1 MRLPPESG
9 TLQIRGRAAWLRCAF
24 DDATLVDDVVTL
36 APDPQSLLTA
46 LTRPDAAWAGLAF
59 DSHCRL
65 FHARPEAA
73 ALDVVLWGQTTQLGV
88 HDDTARPFVVTGPET
103 EADGQPL
110 PGADLPARPESLA
123 VGRDD
128 QLFVADPDRQSV
140 WLIDLWKQE
149 VTRRIDLPAVPR
161 DLAACGD
168 EVCVLLADGSTWW
181 LDPCDAPR
189 RTAWPEVAGA
199 ARLAIAVA
207 SDGRRQAWVL
217 TQPATAQ
224 ARLVPLHLDAPRPYA
239 VPDARDV
246 LAGTDDPA
254 FGMLLVVALRPGDEF
269 VRLRW
274 RDRQAALLPG
284 LQAPGYDG
292 TALAW
297 APDGRVAY
305 WTGLGLRHAAPA
317 RARYRTRGRVHGCAL
332 DSGLDQTHWGRLWI
346 EACIPAGTSVRVWAF
361 TADEI
366 DHDDALPRTPPAGQD
381 LSDIARPDDTPLL
394 STWVW
399 THRAD
404 QGDEAR
410 PLYRDDSQRPL
421 ARATDDGFALYEAPV
436 MAPPG
441 RYLWLCFELQGT
453 RSKAPRL
460 KDARVEYPGH
470 SLLQQLPRTLW
481 REPAARSFLHR
492 YLMPIAGL
500 LDEWDGVSAQR
511 HRLLDARITPGE
523 ALPWLASF
531 MGLALD
537 PCWPEAVQRQMVRE
551 AVPLFRTRG
560 TVASLRRMIEILTG
574 GAEVVILEHFRLRGG
589 GVAGQPEVNRSQAV
603 LGVGYRVGGAIGE
616 AEPQP
621 MADAGPVDD
630 DDFAHRFTVT
640 VVASLS
646 DVQLAC
652 VRRLI
657 EVHKPAHTAFELC
670 TAQSG
675 IRVGLG
681 THVGLSAVVGRSG
694 GFEPAVVGPT
704 ALGEGFVLG
713 GRP

>member
-9 TLQIRGRAAWLRCAF
+9 ILQIRGRAPWLRCAF
-24 DDATLVDDVVTL
+24 DDATLVDDIVTL
-36 APDPQSLLTA
+36 APDA
-46 LTRPDAAWAGLAF
+46 LPLPSGPVSPEAAWAGLAF

-73 ALDVVLWGQTTQLGV
+73 ALDSVLWGQTTALGV
-88 HDDTARPFVVTGPET
+88 HDDTVHPFVVTGPET
-103 EADGQPL
+103 EPDGQPL
-110 PGADLPARPESLA
+110 PTADLPARPESLA

-128 QLFVADPDRQSV
+128 QLFVADPDRQAV

-181 LDPCDAPR
+181 LDACEAPR
-189 RTAWPEVAGA
+189 RTVWPAVAGA
-199 ARLAIAVA
+199 GRLAVGVA
-207 SDGRRQAWVL
+207 ADGQRQAWVL
-217 TQPATAQ
+217 TQPGSVH
-224 ARLVPLHLDAPRPYA
+224 ARLVPLHLDAPQPYA
-239 VPDARDV
+239 VPEARDV
-246 LAGTDDPA
+246 LTGGDDPA

-274 RDRQAALLPG
+274 LGRQAALLPG

-305 WTGLGLRHAAPA
+305 WTALGLRHAAPA
-317 RARYRTRGRVHGCAL
+317 RARYLTRGRVHGFAL
-332 DSGLDQTHWGRLWI
+332 DSGLDQTRWGRMWI
-346 EACIPAGTSVRVWAF
+346 EACMPPGTSVRVWAF

-366 DHDDALPRTPPAGQD
+366 DHDDPLPRTSPAGQD
-381 LSDIARPDDTPLL
+381 LSDVAWSDETPLV
-394 STWVW
+394 SSWVW
-399 THRAD
+399 AHRAD
-404 QGDEAR
+404 HGAAAQS
-410 PLYRDDSQRPL
+410 LYRDDSQRPL

-436 MAPPG
+436 MAAPG

-460 KDARVEYPGH
+460 KDLRVEFPGH
-470 SLLQQLPRTLW
+470 GLLQQLPRTLW
-481 REPAARSFLHR
+481 REPSAHDFLRR

-500 LDEWDGVSAQR
+500 LDEWDGVSSQR

-589 GVAGQPEVNRSQAV
+589 GVAGQAEVNRSQAV
-603 LGVGYRVGGAIGE
+603 LGVGMRVGGAIGQ
-616 AEPQP
+616 AEPLP
-621 MADAGPVDD
+621 MADAGPVDF

-640 VVASLS
+640 VVATLS
-646 DVQLAC
+646 EAQLAC

-675 IRVGLG
+675 IRVGVG
-681 THVGLSAVVGRSG
+681 THVGLSAVVGRSA
-694 GFEPAVVGPT
+694 GFQPAVLGPA